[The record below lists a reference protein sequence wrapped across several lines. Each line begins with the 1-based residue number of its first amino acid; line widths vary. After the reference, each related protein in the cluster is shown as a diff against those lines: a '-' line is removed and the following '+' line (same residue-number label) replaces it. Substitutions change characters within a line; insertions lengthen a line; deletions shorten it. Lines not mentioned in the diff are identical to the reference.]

1 MTPCVDDTL
10 CHRTPPSSSFSVEDR
25 TPVAVS
31 RLAAV
36 VADGGCGRLEWHH
49 PGPSAAFGRRDTL
62 APGFAAAVETV
73 RAYGFEPF
81 VRPVGGRLAA
91 YHGGALVL
99 DLLLPSDNPRAGT
112 TARFSALA
120 NLLSQGLR
128 RLGVDARTGPVPGE
142 YCPGD
147 WSVNSRGATK
157 LVGTGQR
164 LVRNAVLLTAVVV
177 VSDAGPL
184 REVMSSAYADL
195 GLSIDRRTV
204 GSVSDEVPGVTL
216 SEVEEVL
223 GEVVAESL
231 PLDGPNLVNG
241 RTFNTRWD
249 PQ

>member
-1 MTPCVDDTL
+1 M
-10 CHRTPPSSSFSVEDR
+10 
-25 TPVAVS
+25 AVS

-36 VADGGCGRLEWHH
+36 VADGVCGRLEWHH
-49 PGPSAAFGRRDTL
+49 PGPSAAFGRRDML
-62 APGFAAAVETV
+62 APGFTTAVETV
-73 RAYGFEPF
+73 RTFGFEPF

-99 DLLLPSDNPRAGT
+99 DLLLPCDNPRAGT

-120 NLLSQGLR
+120 NLLSQGLC
-128 RLGVDARTGPVPGE
+128 RLGVDARTGAVTGE
-142 YCPGD
+142 YCPGE
-147 WSVNSRGATK
+147 WSVNARGATK

-177 VSDAGPL
+177 VSDPDPL

-223 GEVVAESL
+223 GEVLAESL

-241 RTFNTRWD
+241 RTFNSRWD